1 MKFYNHE
8 YKPARPAT
16 TKATKKPNS
25 KDEQTLQSK
34 CYRWFKNTYPQEYGR
49 MWMQYNNPKSQQT
62 GFYLKA
68 QGMVAG
74 VSDLAFIRKDG
85 KMIFIEMKTETGRV
99 SDEQKW
105 WQSVVTGCEAEYHI
119 IRTFEAFQELI
130 KKHI

>member
-1 MKFYNHE
+1 MKYFSPE
-8 YKPARPAT
+8 FRPSKPT
-16 TKATKKPNS
+16 TKATKRPNS

-49 MWMQYNNPKSQQT
+49 MWMQYNNPKSQQS

-85 KMIFIEMKTETGRV
+85 KMIFIEMKTEKGRV

-105 WQSVVTGCEAEYHI
+105 WQGVVTGCEAEYHI
-119 IRTFEAFQELI
+119 IRTFEEFQELI
-130 KKHI
+130 EKHI